1 MKKLEFCILA
11 TATLGLCSTAFAEDR
26 VDCATLKQSVE
37 AKLTA
42 HGVKKFK
49 LDVIDKAQS
58 ADGKVVGTC
67 DGGARTR
74 LSIRRKAR
82 LPTRKNNCGC
92 ISLRSAAEA
101 LRQLR

>member
-11 TATLGLCSTAFAEDR
+11 AAALGLSSAAFANDK

-67 DGGARTR
+67 DGGAHKIIYT
-74 LSIRRKAR
+74 KE
-82 LPTRKNNCGC
+82 
-92 ISLRSAAEA
+92 SAPGDA
-101 LRQLR
+101 QK

>member
-11 TATLGLCSTAFAEDR
+11 AAALALSSSAIAEEK

-67 DGGARTR
+67 DGGAHKIVYT
-74 LSIRRKAR
+74 KE
-82 LPTRKNNCGC
+82 
-92 ISLRSAAEA
+92 SAPADA
-101 LRQLR
+101 QK

>member
-11 TATLGLCSTAFAEDR
+11 AAALGLSSAAFANDK

-58 ADGKVVGTC
+58 ANGKVVGTC
-67 DGGARTR
+67 DGGAHKIIYT
-74 LSIRRKAR
+74 KE
-82 LPTRKNNCGC
+82 
-92 ISLRSAAEA
+92 SASADA
-101 LRQLR
+101 QK

>member
-11 TATLGLCSTAFAEDR
+11 AAALGLSSAAFANDK

-58 ADGKVVGTC
+58 ANGKVVGTC
-67 DGGARTR
+67 DGGARKIIYT
-74 LSIRRKAR
+74 KE
-82 LPTRKNNCGC
+82 
-92 ISLRSAAEA
+92 SASADA
-101 LRQLR
+101 QK